1 MYVTQALHRA
11 LQQTPDLPATINGDR
26 IRTHRDIAARVA
38 RLAGALRELGVS
50 EGDRVAIAALNS
62 DRYHEY
68 LLATW
73 WRGAAVT
80 PINTRWS
87 PTEIGYALRDSQTAV
102 LLVDDAFAAHVP
114 ALRAA
119 APTVTTVIHCGD
131 GPTPDE
137 TLSYEELVA
146 AAPPVPDIGRG
157 GDALAGVFY
166 TSGTTGRPKG
176 VMLSHTNLI
185 TSALG
190 TLSMRAL
197 AHPGGRFLHVAPLFH
212 LAGLASWIAQSMVG
226 GTHIMV
232 PAFDPVR
239 VLAIVE
245 EHRATSTFLVPTMIR
260 LLADHPRLK
269 DHDVSSLRT
278 VTYGAAPI
286 SEVLLNRA
294 MQAFPEAGFTQAYGM
309 TELAPVATLLTA
321 GEHLTGGEL
330 LRSAGRAAPHCEVR
344 VVTTDGR
351 PAPAGTVGEVT
362 VRGDNVML
370 GYWGRP
376 EESAATVREGW
387 MHTGDCGYLDEHG
400 YLYII
405 DRIKDMIITGGENVY
420 SAEVENIIAQHPAV
434 ASCAVIGVPDAQWG
448 ERVHAVIVLRPG
460 ATATAEDIR
469 THVKNHI
476 ADYKA
481 PRSCEF
487 LDALP
492 VSGAGKVLKRELRE
506 PYWAGTDRTVG

>member
-11 LQQTPDLPATINGDR
+11 LRQTPDLPATIDGDR
-26 IRTHRDIAARVA
+26 IRTHRDVAARVA
-38 RLAGALRELGVS
+38 RLAGALRDLGVS

-73 WRGAAVT
+73 WRGAVVN
-80 PINTRWS
+80 PINTRWT
-87 PTEIGYALRDSQTAV
+87 PDEIGYALRDSRTAV
-102 LLVDDAFAAHVP
+102 LLVDDAFAAQLP

-131 GPTPDE
+131 GPAPGE

-146 AAPPVPDIGRG
+146 AAPPVPDLRRG

-166 TSGTTGRPKG
+166 TGGTTGHPKG

-190 TLSMRAL
+190 TLAMGAL
-197 AHPGGRFLHVAPLFH
+197 ARPGGRLLHVAPLFH
-212 LAGLASWIAQSMVG
+212 LAGLASWTAQSIVG

-232 PAFDPVR
+232 PTFDPVR
-239 VLAIVE
+239 ILATVQ
-245 EHRATSTFLVPTMIR
+245 EHRVTATFLAPAMIQ
-260 LLADHPRLK
+260 LLADHPRLR
-269 DHDVSSLRT
+269 DYDLSSLSAI
-278 VTYGAAPI
+278 TYGAAPI
-286 SEVLLNRA
+286 SAALLTRA
-294 MQAFPEAGFTQAYGM
+294 MKAFPEAGFTQAYGM

-321 GEHLTGGEL
+321 REHLAGGGL

-344 VVTTDGR
+344 VVTPDGQS
-351 PAPAGTVGEVT
+351 APAGTVGEVT
-362 VRGDNVML
+362 VRGANVML

-376 EESAATVREGW
+376 DESAAAVREGW
-387 MHTGDCGYLDEHG
+387 MHTGDGGYLDEDG
-400 YLYII
+400 YLYIV

-420 SAEVENIIAQHPAV
+420 SSEVEAVIAQHPAV
-434 ASCAVIGVPDAQWG
+434 ASCAVIGVPDARWG

-460 ATATAEDIR
+460 ATVTAEDIR
-469 THVKNHI
+469 THVKSRV
-476 ADYKA
+476 AGYKA

-492 VSGAGKVLKRELRE
+492 VSGAGKILKRELRK
-506 PYWAGTDRTVG
+506 PYWAGTDRSVG